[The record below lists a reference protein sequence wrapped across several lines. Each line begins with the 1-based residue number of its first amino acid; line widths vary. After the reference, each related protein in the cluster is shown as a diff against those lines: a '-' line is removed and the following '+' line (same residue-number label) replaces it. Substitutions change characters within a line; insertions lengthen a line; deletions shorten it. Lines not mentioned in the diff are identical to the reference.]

1 MKKIKGFTLI
11 ECLVAL
17 AILGVASLIMAQIYG
32 NVARINRF
40 NHDVNNS
47 LAYQMKYVED
57 RAADNTHKI
66 KVEAVSAD
74 SADADKP
81 PHMVNS
87 KTITKMSIFNKK
99 TKVEYSYAVDYYVLM
114 SMDQDG
120 DTSEKYNSTTK
131 KWEDNPDYN
140 GTRDN
145 HYLNYKYVV
154 GHGH

>member
-1 MKKIKGFTLI
+1 MRKIKGFTLI

-17 AILGVASLIMAQIYG
+17 AILGIASLVLAQIYG

-57 RAADNTHKI
+57 RTADNTHKI
-66 KVEAVSAD
+66 KVEAAAAS
-74 SADADKP
+74 SSDADKP
-81 PHMVNS
+81 PHKVTS
-87 KTITKMSIFNKK
+87 TSITNMKIVNKK
-99 TKVEYSYAVDYYVLM
+99 TKATYSYAVDYYVLM

-131 KWEDNPDYN
+131 KWEANPDYD

-154 GHGH
+154 GHGK